1 MVTVPVVP
9 TPSLSG
15 WPVPPRG
22 VDMLPQKRHWS
33 NGQRRAICSA
43 FMAWTATEAAP
54 AARAAGCCGRYSTV
68 LICGDCCSP
77 CLRTHALVP
86 LDGGGRH
93 LQLAC
98 CRERPCTERRR
109 LSDFICRASCAL
121 LGRGFSIRHAVD
133 PRSADDR
140 IAVFGVIRCLPVHAA
155 RSAAPASFS
164 GRGEGTRAI

>member
-109 LSDFICRASCAL
+109 LSDFICRASYARLVEGLKYAMQWIRDLPMTELAYLAACAAYL
-121 LGRGFSIRHAVD
+121 CAPREARRQRH
-133 PRSADDR
+133 
-140 IAVFGVIRCLPVHAA
+140 
-155 RSAAPASFS
+155 FS